1 MVCAGDRPHCT
12 SVGLAEAEER
22 QPMDQIS
29 SIEHFLEAGDA
40 AVSNEVAQQA
50 RHVICLC
57 HLTKPV
63 RMRRLL
69 AINSAA
75 MHWILPMA
83 HAGSD
88 TGGFCRCTACGRWT
102 PCHGLATGCWHSGSH
117 LRCSCIQL
125 RRTASAMPFN
135 SAAPRCVQ
143 QCNSSVLASAEP
155 KW

>member
-1 MVCAGDRPHCT
+1 
-12 SVGLAEAEER
+12 
-22 QPMDQIS
+22 MDQIS

-63 RMRRLL
+63 QMRRLL

-75 MHWILPMA
+75 MHWIPPMA

-102 PCHGLATGCWHSGSH
+102 PCHGLATGCWRLKTLLG
-117 LRCSCIQL
+117 CSCINL
-125 RRTASAMPFN
+125 HCFTSAMPLN
-135 SAAPRCVQ
+135 SPAPRSVQ
-143 QCNSSVLASAEP
+143 QCSLSFLANIGCT
-155 KW
+155 

>member
-1 MVCAGDRPHCT
+1 MVCTGDRPHCT

-63 RMRRLL
+63 QMRRLL
-69 AINSAA
+69 AIDSAA
-75 MHWILPMA
+75 MHWIP
-83 HAGSD
+83 
-88 TGGFCRCTACGRWT
+88 
-102 PCHGLATGCWHSGSH
+102 
-117 LRCSCIQL
+117 
-125 RRTASAMPFN
+125 
-135 SAAPRCVQ
+135 PRQ
-143 QCNSSVLASAEP
+143 
-155 KW
+155 